1 MIGFGNNPKTISNQS
16 LNKTLGQFFDA
27 ELLGRFSL
35 VVGFNP
41 IDRQTYRQ
49 IMAADY
55 ERQRERIV
63 EAKPRLAQALPVSM
77 PDDELRAIE
86 EATYVDSQGA
96 RPARKAVR
104 TWIEDCLLAAR
115 TGGTASVSL
124 SDD

>member
-1 MIGFGNNPKTISNQS
+1 
-16 LNKTLGQFFDA
+16 
-27 ELLGRFSL
+27 
-35 VVGFNP
+35 
-41 IDRQTYRQ
+41 
-49 IMAADY
+49 MAADY

-104 TWIEDCLLAAR
+104 TWIEDYLLAAQ
-115 TGGTASVSL
+115 TGGTASASP